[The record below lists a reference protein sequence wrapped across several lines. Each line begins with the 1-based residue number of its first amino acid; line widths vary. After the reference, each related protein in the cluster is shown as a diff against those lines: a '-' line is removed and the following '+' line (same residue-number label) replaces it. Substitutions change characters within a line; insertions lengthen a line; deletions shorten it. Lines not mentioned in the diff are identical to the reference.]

1 MKSKALRQSD
11 AETSAD
17 MSDATQRSARILPF
31 TGAFKGQSSQHSSL
45 PSRLRRESYFFVKR
59 LMDVSGAVVL
69 IVLLAPLLIGLAVAI
84 KITSPGPILFR
95 QARYGH
101 RNALFTIYKFR
112 SMRTD
117 VQDVTGVQQACED
130 DPRLTPIG
138 GFLRRSSLDELPQL
152 LNVVKGDMSLVGPRP
167 HVPGMLAGG
176 MLYEELVPFYF
187 ERHAVKPGVTGL
199 AQINGLRGPTI
210 DARLATQRIEQDLRY
225 IATLSITQD
234 IVILLQTVKRELRGR
249 NGV

>member
-1 MKSKALRQSD
+1 MKSKALRQS
-11 AETSAD
+11 ETETAAHAPD
-17 MSDATQRSARILPF
+17 GTQPSARILPF
-31 TGAFKGQSSQHSSL
+31 TGAFKGSASQR
-45 PSRLRRESYFFVKR
+45 SRLRRESYFFVKR
-59 LMDVSGAVVL
+59 LMDLSGGIL
-69 IVLLAPLLIGLAVAI
+69 LLFLLAPLLAGVAVAI
-84 KITSPGPILFR
+84 KMTSPGPILFR

-112 SMRTD
+112 TMRTD
-117 VQDVTGVQQACED
+117 VQDITGVQQACED

-199 AQINGLRGPTI
+199 AQIKGLRGPTI

-234 IVILLQTVKRELRGR
+234 ITILLQTAKRELFGR
-249 NGV
+249 NGL